1 MTSTS
6 CTPRNGTSSSD
17 SETRNSLA
25 AFGFELNVTHEQN
38 NDGMNKLDSANVEDD
53 HTTFNDSNGGEVP
66 ESRST
71 RSGEW
76 RIEEGDDTGTSSH
89 DQLASKE
96 TRAVTKL
103 KVLVFGSLCI
113 SMVGAVLAAYFL
125 TSQAEID
132 SFELHFQD
140 DANKLLGNIGQNLQ
154 RIMGASDAF
163 IASITSHVAHTNQTW
178 PYVVIP
184 DFAVRAEKVRSL
196 CGAVYVT
203 TYHSVED
210 DQREAWENFTATVG
224 AEMVDDAISSIAEYN
239 VMDWPVTSNYTE
251 WNVIYDNGEYDKPNK
266 VSKKQALPIHRLSIK
281 GLNHVFVMWQG
292 EEGVTDDGPYLPQW
306 QTQPTISAFES
317 PYNWDL
323 LSVPLIG
330 RQKRRPAEVVIQE
343 HKPVMTVP
351 YLLGDSSNPEQY
363 QADQDEA
370 LWVSSYVPHLEIE
383 EVMRPMFDFQFPV
396 LADAHEK
403 IQWNDGTYS
412 KDDHTVVAILSIS
425 SYWSSMISDILP
437 QRSSGVMVV
446 FESACTQSFTFE
458 VNGPDVIYLGAG
470 KNYNQKY
477 DHMAIGSY
485 VCELGFSSDH
495 STYSGLPLE
504 ESYCPLYVSVRP
516 SGKMEDAY
524 TSNTPWI
531 FAAVTFFVFFLT
543 VLTFVLYNYVV
554 EQRQNIVL
562 KSAGMC

>member
-6 CTPRNGTSSSD
+6 TTPRYGTSSTD
-17 SETRNSLA
+17 SKTPNSLA
-25 AFGFELNVTHEQN
+25 AFGFELNVTHDLN
-38 NDGMNKLDSANVEDD
+38 NNGMNKLDSDNVDDD
-53 HTTFNDSNGGEVP
+53 HTTFNDSNGWEVP

-76 RIEEGDDTGTSSH
+76 RIEAGDDTRASSQG
-89 DQLASKE
+89 QLASKE

-113 SMVGAVLAAYFL
+113 SMVAAVLAAYFL

-163 IASITSHVAHTNQTW
+163 IASITSHAAHTNQTW

-203 TYHSVED
+203 TYHNVEGE
-210 DQREAWENFTATVG
+210 QRKAWENFTATVG
-224 AEMVDDAISSIAEYN
+224 AEMVDAAISSIAEYN

-251 WNVIYDNGEYDKPNK
+251 WNVIFDNGEYDKPNK
-266 VSKKQALPIHRLSIK
+266 VSTKQALTSLSIK

-323 LSVPLIG
+323 LSLPLIA
-330 RQKRRPAEVVIQE
+330 RQERRPAEVVIQE

-363 QADQDEA
+363 QADQD
-370 LWVSSYVPHLEIE
+370 

-425 SYWSSMISDILP
+425 TYWSSMISDILP

-458 VNGPDVIYLGAG
+458 VNGPDVNYLGAG

-485 VCELGFSSDH
+485 VSELGFSSDH

-516 SGKMEDAY
+516 SAKMEDAY